1 MTDILLK
8 IHKSPKPRISTELP
22 RDLMDRYTKTIPTG
36 IKSKVIRIILTKVLD
51 LFDQHGIYKTL
62 EMLQDN
68 NLAIGIRKDSTD
80 ERTRRP

>member
-1 MTDILLK
+1 MTDTLLK

-22 RDLMDRYTKTIPTG
+22 RDLMDRYTKTIPIG

-51 LFDQHGIYKTL
+51 LFDQHGTYKTL

-68 NLAIGIRKDSTD
+68 NLAIGIRKDSTH
-80 ERTRRP
+80 ERPRRP